1 MSLLFTHTHAQISS
15 SVYLFDL
22 LQILHTFIC
31 VCVCVFMCRNVCVGV
46 HVQQA
51 GQYRGGG
58 YPVTGPGKQYYST
71 GMFHMQCYSAA
82 HTQKE
87 CVCDCSCAS
96 VHACKSAFFQG
107 CVFV

>member
-1 MSLLFTHTHAQISS
+1 M
-15 SVYLFDL
+15 
-22 LQILHTFIC
+22 
-31 VCVCVFMCRNVCVGV
+31 CVCVFMCRNVCVGV
-46 HVQQA
+46 CVQQA